1 VEKKH
6 NGEFGTKPSELTP
19 KPDDTGIHWQLK
31 QRLIKIAQ
39 NTNDSE
45 KDKFLEFL
53 YCASNQEI
61 DEWVNQYADAKG
73 MLPPEKEGGN
83 INMQDLVSS
92 DDGPSQSSKK
102 PAVNKKPVGS
112 RKLTVQDLAYS
123 DGPSQSQNRGKP
135 ARGAGPRDANGNT
148 VGNAKWPDITDPA
161 VRQILQGDINDP
173 AIQQTMRR
181 YAEKK
186 LNVESGMKPSEPT
199 PKPDDKKNTL
209 QDASRKESVLKAAVP
224 RDEQRATTQYAEDA
238 WYAEDACYYETH
250 FNNRNLEIEVLK
262 ELALTELEGQSLELQ
277 SRSVEVKNL
286 KTLLCEMRGR
296 MHRLLGS
303 CLREELAG
311 HQVQVER
318 LSGHDIR

>member
-1 VEKKH
+1 
-6 NGEFGTKPSELTP
+6 
-19 KPDDTGIHWQLK
+19 
-31 QRLIKIAQ
+31 
-39 NTNDSE
+39 
-45 KDKFLEFL
+45 
-53 YCASNQEI
+53 
-61 DEWVNQYADAKG
+61 
-73 MLPPEKEGGN
+73 
-83 INMQDLVSS
+83 
-92 DDGPSQSSKK
+92 
-102 PAVNKKPVGS
+102 
-112 RKLTVQDLAYS
+112 
-123 DGPSQSQNRGKP
+123 
-135 ARGAGPRDANGNT
+135 

-186 LNVESGMKPSEPT
+186 FNVESGMKPSEPT

-209 QDASRKESVLKAAVP
+209 QDASGKESVLKAAVP

-311 HQVQVER
+311 HKVQVER
-318 LSGHDIR
+318 AEDNARVVGEDTWGKIKNVIVKMNVIVNANMYLRVPVECVVRC